1 MTPRQL
7 KYFVEIA
14 RSGSITTAAAT
25 LHIAQP
31 ALSHHIAA
39 MEEELGVVLLQRH
52 ARGVRLT
59 MEGQRLF
66 DRAASILR
74 QMERL
79 REDVRDAASQFRGVV
94 RACIVGSVAPVLVV
108 PLYRLIEERA
118 PEVQLHLTTA
128 MSREAQTL
136 VEARRVDLALL
147 PTASEMAK
155 LESRPAYEED
165 FCLFGTR
172 EQMGDATGDIAFR
185 EIGDR
190 PLVEPDRE
198 HDLRKLI
205 ERTAVALDCPLN
217 VRYEVNSSDL
227 LRSMVCGGLAFA
239 VMPRNSFPVSEAR
252 GIVARRI
259 VEPVLS
265 RTQSVVWSLEQPL
278 TPAGQLVRDLVLELI
293 AQLVADGQLV
303 GRALP

>member
-59 MEGQRLF
+59 IEGQRLF

-79 REDVRDAASQFRGVV
+79 REDVRDAASEFRGVV
-94 RACIVGSVAPVLVV
+94 RACIVGSIAPVLVV

-118 PEVQLHLTTA
+118 PAVQLQLTTA
-128 MSREAQTL
+128 MSHEAQML

-147 PTASEMAK
+147 PTASEMSK
-155 LESRPAYEED
+155 LEFRPAYEED

-172 EQMGDATGDIAFR
+172 EQMGDTTGDILFR

-190 PLVEPDRE
+190 PLAEPDRE

-205 ERTAVALDCPLN
+205 ERTAVGLGRPLN
-217 VRYEVNSSDL
+217 VRYEVNSPDL
-227 LRSMVCGGLAFA
+227 LRSLVCGGQAFF
-239 VMPRNSFPVSEAR
+239 VMPRNSFPAFEAR
-252 GIVARRI
+252 GVMARRI
-259 VEPVLS
+259 VEPTLI

-278 TPAGQLVRDLVLELI
+278 TPAGHLVRDLLLELI
-293 AQLVADGQLV
+293 ARLLADGQLV

>member
-39 MEEELGVVLLQRH
+39 MEEELGVALLQRH

-66 DRAASILR
+66 ERAASILR

-79 REDVRDAASQFRGVV
+79 REDVRDASTELRGVV
-94 RACIVGSVAPVLVV
+94 RACIAGSVAPVLVV
-108 PLYRLIEERA
+108 PLYRLLQERA

-147 PTASEMAK
+147 PTASEMTK
-155 LESRPAYEED
+155 LESTPAYEED
-165 FCLFGTR
+165 FCLFGA
-172 EQMGDATGDIAFR
+172 QALMGDATGDIAFR
-185 EIGDR
+185 AIGDR

-239 VMPRNSFPVSEAR
+239 IMPRNAFPDAKAQHIAVQ
-252 GIVARRI
+252 RI
-259 VEPVLS
+259 AEPVLS
-265 RTQSVVWSLEQPL
+265 RTQSVVWSMEQPL
-278 TPAGQLVRDLVLELI
+278 TPAGHLVRDLLLELI
-293 AQLVADGQLV
+293 AQMIHDGRLV
-303 GRALP
+303 GRSIP